1 MTATVLLVEDNALNR
16 DMLSRRLDKMGYQ
29 VLLAVD
35 GEDGVAQTR
44 ALMPDVVLMDINMP
58 VMDGWQAVRIL
69 KDDPRTRAIPVIALT
84 AHAMSSHKDKADEI
98 GFDDFA
104 TKPIDFP
111 ALVQTIEAI
120 MHTQSLNAEP
130 IAHQEQ

>member
-1 MTATVLLVEDNALNR
+1 MTAIVLLVEDNALNR
-16 DMLSRRLDKMGYQ
+16 DMLSRRLIKMGYR
-29 VLLAVD
+29 VLLAAD

-44 ALMPDVVLMDINMP
+44 THMPDLVLMDINMP

-69 KDDPRTRAIPVIALT
+69 KDDPKTRDIPVIALT
-84 AHAMSSHKDKADEI
+84 AHAMPSYKDKADEV
-98 GFDDFA
+98 GFNEFA

-120 MHTQSLNAEP
+120 LHAQSINAAP
-130 IAHQEQ
+130 ITRQEQ